1 MSKGD
6 EQRRSLDQDRYLTYI
21 QLDGVTDG
29 FISRYKTGISHH
41 RQEEKRL
48 RIRKAGDGRHDVQGF
63 TVDSRGGFTEFE
75 SETTLGKLTYGAS
88 YYLDQVDSFRNNV
101 APNGSLSS
109 RSIQGPVADDSD
121 YHLAGAFIQNHTAI
135 TDRLDTWIG
144 GRFTYAEA
152 AIGRSEDPVT
162 GAETSF
168 GDDWT
173 NFVGSGRFTY
183 DVTTDGSLGL
193 FGGVS
198 QGFRAPNLSDLSR
211 LDSARSDEI
220 ETPSPGLDPEK
231 YLSYEIGIRA
241 QSDRARAAL
250 GYYCTDIDD
259 YILGVRTGRI
269 IDGDFEVTKINAGTG
284 FVQGIELETSYDLT
298 DSLSLF
304 GWASWQDGELEN
316 EPISRMMPFSAQA
329 GIRYQ
334 FPNETAWLEWLA
346 IGATEQ
352 DELSSRDQRDT
363 QRIPLG
369 GTPGYVIGMIRG
381 GWEITPGVTLTCAI
395 ENLTAEAYR
404 VHGSGINAPGRNFI
418 FGAEVKS

>member
-1 MSKGD
+1 MIGPTSLAVDASPTMSPQMAALAYSVACLKGFV
-6 EQRRSLDQDRYLTYI
+6 RPIYLTFP
-21 QLDGVTDG
+21 D
-29 FISRYKTGISHH
+29 
-41 RQEEKRL
+41 
-48 RIRKAGDGRHDVQGF
+48 
-63 TVDSRGGFTEFE
+63 
-75 SETTLGKLTYGAS
+75 
-88 YYLDQVDSFRNNV
+88 
-101 APNGSLSS
+101 
-109 RSIQGPVADDSD
+109 SIQPVQMKS
-121 YHLAGAFIQNHTAI
+121 
-135 TDRLDTWIG
+135 
-144 GRFTYAEA
+144 
-152 AIGRSEDPVT
+152 
-162 GAETSF
+162 
-168 GDDWT
+168 
-173 NFVGSGRFTY
+173 
-183 DVTTDGSLGL
+183 
-193 FGGVS
+193 
-198 QGFRAPNLSDLSR
+198 
-211 LDSARSDEI
+211 
-220 ETPSPGLDPEK
+220 K
-231 YLSYEIGIRA
+231 RA